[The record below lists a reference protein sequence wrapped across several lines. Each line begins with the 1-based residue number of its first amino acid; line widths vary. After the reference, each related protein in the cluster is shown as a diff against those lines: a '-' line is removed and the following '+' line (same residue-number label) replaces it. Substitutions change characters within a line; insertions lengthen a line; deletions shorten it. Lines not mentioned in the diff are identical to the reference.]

1 MSQVFD
7 MTEDDSGM
15 VNNILEELNR
25 EAPVLEEN
33 ERDAILPQEAPSQ
46 VPLYNPNPADIAV
59 GNSLLENERLP
70 STIEVEYQN
79 NLGTWYRILRI
90 IRKPLIIMSVAFIIF
105 NPSTISTLSNYL
117 PMFSG
122 GNIFK
127 EQFSTGILSLIV
139 AVVFSGLNAFI

>member
-1 MSQVFD
+1 MSQIFD

-15 VNNILEELNR
+15 VNDILEELNR
-25 EAPVLEEN
+25 DAPVLEESQH
-33 ERDAILPQEAPSQ
+33 DAILPQEEHRAPI
-46 VPLYNPNPADIAV
+46 YNPNPIDMAI
-59 GNSLLENERLP
+59 GNSVLENERLP

-79 NLGTWYRILRI
+79 NLGTWYRVLRI

-117 PMFSG
+117 PIFSG

-127 EQFSTGILSLIV
+127 DQFSTAILSLVV
-139 AVVFSGLNAFI
+139 AAVFSGLNAFI